1 MTGMEELVIYTFPF
15 VAYVIFATTK
25 LLHAIPATALAGFML
40 LPPRYAFNLPVLPTI
55 DKENVIALTVAGL
68 ALAFAPRTER
78 VVAPTF
84 DHVAAQEMLPG
95 LLPRERWALVCIVCL
110 VLVMPFGTVL
120 TNRSPVVLPNAFVTG
135 LTFYDIGNSIWIF
148 GLPLL
153 ILLTARKFLGGEAG
167 QRAVLYALLLAGLF
181 YSLPTLL
188 EIRLSPQLHN
198 WIYGGF
204 PHSWIQHLRGSGFRP
219 VVFQTHG
226 LILSLFLCMSLL
238 AAVACLRVAD
248 FDRRWVYAVAAGH
261 LFVVLVLSKSL
272 GALMIALVL
281 APLIMLCS
289 IRTQLLAAAAIA
301 IFVTTYPAVRGAGA
315 NPFGTVAHVVEAA
328 GQPSRAN
335 SLRYRLAQEELLTRH
350 GWKKPLFGWGGFGR
364 AIDLESGSRHA
375 SVRDGLWLITFGER
389 GVVGFLAYFGLFA
402 FPLILLA
409 ARSRRIEVSPA
420 TAALA
425 VILAANLLDLIP
437 NSGRTV
443 VTMLIAGALIGR
455 LEHARQTAPAGAT
468 PAAALLVG
476 RERAY
481 GRSAPPPARARA
493 GVGALRA
500 EASIRTG
507 AAPRAHPA
515 PAGPPARARGPARR
529 ASATWGARPGDVRYT
544 RFPAGPPT
552 TDGE

>member
-1 MTGMEELVIYTFPF
+1 MEELVIYTFPF
-15 VAYVIFATTK
+15 IAYVIFATTK
-25 LLHAIPATALAGFML
+25 LLHAIPATALAGFLL
-40 LPPRYAFNLPVLPTI
+40 LPPRYSFNLPLLPTI

-68 ALAFAPRTER
+68 ALAFAPRTGR
-78 VVAPTF
+78 AAAPTF
-84 DHVAAQEMLPG
+84 DHVAAQETLPG
-95 LLPRERWALVCIVCL
+95 LLPRERWALVCVVCL
-110 VLVMPFGTVL
+110 VLVVPFGTVL
-120 TNRSPVVLPNAFVTG
+120 TNRSPIVLPDGFVPR
-135 LTFYDIGNSIWIF
+135 LTFYDIGNSIWLF
-148 GLPLL
+148 GLPVL

-204 PHSWIQHLRGSGFRP
+204 PHSWIQHLRGGGFRP
-219 VVFQTHG
+219 VVFLTHG
-226 LILSLFLCMSLL
+226 LILALFLCMSLL
-238 AAVACLRVAD
+238 AALACLRAAD
-248 FDRRWVYAVAAGH
+248 FDRRWLYAVAAGY
-261 LFVVLVLSKSL
+261 LFLVLVLSKSL
-272 GALMIALVL
+272 GALLIALVL

-315 NPFGTVAHVVEAA
+315 NPFGTVAHFVEAA
-328 GQPSRAN
+328 GQPSRAS
-335 SLRYRLAQEELLTRH
+335 SLRFRLAQEEDLTRH
-350 GWKKPLFGWGGFGR
+350 GWEKPLFGWGGFGR
-364 AIDLESGSRHA
+364 AIDLDAEGSHA

-389 GVVGFLAYFGLFA
+389 GVVGFLSYFGLFA

-455 LEHARQTAPAGAT
+455 LEHARQTAPASAN
-468 PAAALLVG
+468 PAAVPPIG
-476 RERAY
+476 PRHAY
-481 GRSAPPPARARA
+481 GRSAPPTTRARA
-493 GVGALRA
+493 AVGAGLRA
-500 EASIRTG
+500 GGSSRPG
-507 AAPRAHPA
+507 AAPHAHPA
-515 PAGPPARARGPARR
+515 AAGPPSPTRGPAHRTGTG
-529 ASATWGARPGDVRYT
+529 STRPGDVRYT
-544 RFPAGPPT
+544 RFPAVPRS